1 MRWGNTEQQSDAQ
14 RKFCTMLWEI
24 CPLKVTWP
32 GEIWALDST
41 MGDYGEQMWG
51 DYEKLKPAQIGM
63 KASVEEGY
71 AEP

>member
-1 MRWGNTEQQSDAQ
+1 
-14 RKFCTMLWEI
+14 MLWEI
-24 CPLKVTWP
+24 CPLKVIWP